1 MILDDIAAYTKKLV
15 AEKKAA
21 GYYDKVHEAAEQLS
35 PKTDNPFKGNLAK
48 PGLSFICE
56 IKKASPSKGII
67 AEDFPYL
74 DIAKDYE
81 AGGAAAISCLT
92 EPHWFKGSIQY
103 LKEVAETV
111 KIPVLRKDF
120 TVDACQIEEAAV
132 NGASAI
138 LLIAAI
144 LTDEEI
150 CNFLDEAKRF
160 GLAAICEAH
169 DEEEVRRMA
178 AAGAEIIGVNNRNLK
193 DFTIDLGTAE
203 RLRPLILKGTLYIAE
218 SGMMSEEAVK
228 EMKAAGAD
236 AVLIGEYLM
245 RAHDRRGLLEKLIA
259 ENN

>member
-1 MILDDIAAYTKKLV
+1 MILDTIAAYSRQLV

-21 GYYDKVHEAAEQLS
+21 GYYEKVHEKAEQLA
-35 PKTDNPFKGNLAK
+35 PLKDNRFKDNLEK
-48 PGLSFICE
+48 SGLSFICE
-56 IKKASPSKGII
+56 IKKASPSKGVI

-74 DIAKDYE
+74 EIARDYE

-92 EPHWFKGSIQY
+92 EPHWFKGDIRY
-103 LKEVAETV
+103 LKEVSSAV
-111 KIPVLRKDF
+111 KTPVLRKDF

-132 NGASAI
+132 NGASAV

-150 CNFLDEAKRF
+150 KTFLTVAKRL

-178 AAGAEIIGVNNRNLK
+178 AQGAEIIGVNNRNLK
-193 DFTIDLGTAE
+193 DFTIDLHTAE
-203 RLRPLILKGTLYIAE
+203 RLRPLIPKGTLYIAE
-218 SGMMSEEAVK
+218 SGMMSEEAVRRMK
-228 EMKAAGAD
+228 EAGAD

-245 RAHDRRGLLEKLIA
+245 RSHDRRELLEKLIL